1 MARAGTLVLDSE
13 GLSKVVA
20 DDRQVMA
27 LLRGAEQEDMRVI
40 VSVLTLIEAHHRK
53 VNAARFNW
61 VVSRLTVEPVSEEIG
76 RSAMKLL
83 TDAGLHG
90 HKYAI
95 DAVVGATTLL
105 MPKPA
110 VILTSDPEDLGLLCG
125 DRVRIIKV

>member
-83 TDAGLHG
+83 TDARPSWAQVRHRRRRGG
-90 HKYAI
+90 DCVA
-95 DAVVGATTLL
+95 DAEA
-105 MPKPA
+105 
-110 VILTSDPEDLGLLCG
+110 CG
-125 DRVRIIKV
+125 DPHFGP